1 MMALF
6 LNRSLSDWL
15 IKAPSHVVLQFGI
28 RLNPVHKESLEQ
40 VLVDISFVT
49 AFSYKCLIVKSDSLF
64 QYKSG
69 KAGKQKSPCCE
80 ARAFLIMVYILR
92 MARKGRLM
100 TIDES
105 NLRKMN
111 CQTMVIEA

>member
-1 MMALF
+1 MQ
-6 LNRSLSDWL
+6 NRENQ
-15 IKAPSHVVLQFGI
+15 SHTI
-28 RLNPVHKESLEQ
+28 PLEQ
-40 VLVDISFVT
+40 TWD
-49 AFSYKCLIVKSDSLF
+49 KCLIVKSDSLF

-80 ARAFLIMVYILR
+80 ARAFPIMVYILR